1 MRSSNGSR
9 VPAIPKNRLDTP
21 FGRIAYLEAGKEDTP
36 PVLLVH
42 GIPTS
47 GYLWRH
53 VLRFLQNDF
62 HCYAPD
68 LIGLGDTEVDPSRA
82 EYDMESQAE
91 MLAELMTGLGHE
103 RFAVVAHDQG
113 GAAAQ
118 ILAARIPER
127 LTALVLTDC
136 VAYDNWPVPA
146 IRRLQS
152 ISRLRPVSAL
162 LGRTGVAELVEI
174 RTGLSAFRRGVH
186 DPERMPAESIREY
199 LRPLRESAAARERF
213 RRFVL
218 AGNPRYTQR
227 VADALGRLRVP
238 TLVLWAAEDRYLS
251 PSWGKR
257 LAEEIPGC
265 EGFELVPFCGHFWQE
280 ERPAEYASHIG
291 RFLAGVTR
299 RSSTIDAEVA
309 SEAGAAGSERS
320 AKKKCRKLPVVDRP
334 APGPRLRED

>member
-1 MRSSNGSR
+1 MNEPITKKH
-9 VPAIPKNRLDTP
+9 VDTL
-21 FGRIAYLEAGKEDTP
+21 FGRIAHLEAGSTDKP
-36 PVLLVH
+36 PVLFVH

-62 HCYAPD
+62 HCLAPD
-68 LIGLGDTEVDPSRA
+68 LMGLGDTEVHPERTA
-82 EYDMESQAE
+82 FDMESQAE
-91 MLAELMTGLGHE
+91 MLGEFMTQLGHR

-118 ILAARIPER
+118 IMAARFPER

-152 ISRLRPVSAL
+152 IARFRPLSSLMSRSGVGEL
-162 LGRTGVAELVEI
+162 LETRT
-174 RTGLSAFRRGVH
+174 RLSAFRRGVYQR
-186 DPERMPAESIREY
+186 DRLSDETIREY
-199 LRPLRESAAARERF
+199 LRPMRQSAAGQERF

-218 AGNPRYTQR
+218 AGNPRCTLR
-227 VADALGRLRVP
+227 VVDALRQLEVP
-238 TLVLWAAEDRYLS
+238 TFVVWAADDRYLS

-257 LAEEIPGC
+257 LAEEIPSC

-280 ERPAEYASHIG
+280 ERPAEFASHIG
-291 RFLAGVTR
+291 RFLADAVHRPVAT
-299 RSSTIDAEVA
+299 DAE
-309 SEAGAAGSERS
+309 SIAADGGETKK
-320 AKKKCRKLPVVDRP
+320 KKKCNKLPVVDQP
-334 APGPRLRED
+334 SAGPRLREV